1 MIDKK
6 LIEDIVNGY
15 LERTNYFLVE
25 VKVSPENAITVEVDS
40 DDTVAIDDCVA
51 ISRHIESQL
60 DRDREDFELEV
71 GSTGISSPFRSV
83 RQYRKNIGK
92 EIEVLTR
99 AGKKLTGILK
109 SADDN
114 GFVLTVEKQI
124 KPEGAKRKVKIEEDL
139 TFHYE
144 EIKKANYLIRFK

>member
-40 DDTVAIDDCVA
+40 DDTVAIDDCAA

-71 GSTGISSPFRSV
+71 GSTGISSPFRTV